1 MRVRT
6 VWTWGVPIV
15 ALLVVTACAL
25 DSNPTAVSSLPPNV
39 DQKDEVTEGLA
50 LHAGPQVDE
59 PPPNVDQ
66 KDEVTE
72 GNEAPESTPAVEF
85 SCTNVEMVRAR
96 FSQPGYVEHNKVGL
110 YVFFWG
116 IPEGEKRLRIWWD
129 YMGRRDVSRDVRIES
144 GEESFENVLEHVYEG
159 LTEPTTFVVRVQV
172 IVDGL
177 RGQCARNREV
187 DVRPPPSGVQ
197 TSGVQT
203 PGVQTAF
210 VGPVDNTIGDS
221 RISSSV
227 SFGLKFTVFRTMTL
241 RSVRVYPRGTGT
253 LVVQISDTD
262 GNPIGSSSAAI
273 TIPGDQRVSVG
284 MTLPPGDYE
293 ISLTGTSLSPLGLY
307 WNSSEVAF
315 AFPYTVPGVVSIN
328 SATGDVLNEYNYFY
342 NWEVSWQ

>member
-15 ALLVVTACAL
+15 ALLVVAACAR

-39 DQKDEVTEGLA
+39 DQKDEVS
-50 LHAGPQVDE
+50 
-59 PPPNVDQ
+59 
-66 KDEVTE
+66 E
-72 GNEAPESTPAVEF
+72 GNEAPESTPVEEF

-110 YVFFWG
+110 YVFFRG

-144 GEESFENVLEHVYEG
+144 GEESFENVLEHVYKG
-159 LTEPTTFVVRVQV
+159 LTEPTTFMVRVQV

-197 TSGVQT
+197 TPGVQTPGVQTPGVQT

-273 TIPGDQRVSVG
+273 TTPGDQRVSVG

>member
-1 MRVRT
+1 MMRVRT

-15 ALLVVTACAL
+15 ALLLVAACAR

-39 DQKDEVTEGLA
+39 DQEDEV
-50 LHAGPQVDE
+50 P
-59 PPPNVDQ
+59 
-66 KDEVTE
+66 E
-72 GNEAPESTPAVEF
+72 GNEAPESTPAAEF

-96 FSQPGYVEHNKVGL
+96 FSRPGYVEHNKVGL
-110 YVFFWG
+110 YVFFRG
-116 IPEGEKRLRIWWD
+116 IPEGEKRLQIWWD
-129 YMGRRDVSRDVRIES
+129 YLGRRDVSRDVRIES
-144 GEESFENVLEHVYEG
+144 GEEIFENVLEHVYEG
-159 LTEPTTFVVRVQV
+159 LTEPTTFTVRVQV

-203 PGVQTAF
+203 AF
-210 VGPVDNTIGDS
+210 VGPVDNTIGDMQTS
-221 RISSSV
+221 GDSQTSY
-227 SFGLKFTVFRTMTL
+227 SFGLKFTVLRTMTL
-241 RSVRVYPRGTGT
+241 RSVRVYPVGTGT

-273 TIPGDQRVSVG
+273 TTPGDQRVSVG

-293 ISLTGTSLSPLGLY
+293 ISLTGTSLSPPGLS
-307 WNSSEVAF
+307 WNSSGVV
-315 AFPYTVPGVVSIN
+315 FPYTVPGVVSIN
-328 SATGDVLNEYNYFY
+328 SATGDVLSEYNYFY

>member
-25 DSNPTAVSSLPPNV
+25 DSNPTAVSSL
-39 DQKDEVTEGLA
+39 
-50 LHAGPQVDE
+50 
-59 PPPNVDQ
+59 PPNVDQ

-110 YVFFWG
+110 YVFFRG

-129 YMGRRDVSRDVRIES
+129 YLGRRDVSRDVRIES

-197 TSGVQT
+197 PS
-203 PGVQTAF
+203 GVQTAF

-221 RISSSV
+221 QTSSSYP
-227 SFGLKFTVFRTMTL
+227 FGLKFTVLRTMTL
-241 RSVRVYPRGTGT
+241 RSVRVYPEGTGI

-273 TIPGDQRVSVG
+273 TTSGDQRVSVG

-293 ISLTGTSLSPLGLY
+293 ISLTGTSLSPPGLF
-307 WNSSEVAF
+307 WNSSGV

-328 SATGDVLNEYNYFY
+328 SATGDVLSEYNYFY

>member
-39 DQKDEVTEGLA
+39 DQKDEVTEGNEA
-50 LHAGPQVDE
+50 P
-59 PPPNVDQ
+59 
-66 KDEVTE
+66 
-72 GNEAPESTPAVEF
+72 EAPESTPAVEF

-110 YVFFWG
+110 YVFFRD

-129 YMGRRDVSRDVRIES
+129 YLGRRDVSRDVRIES

-172 IVDGL
+172 IVDDL

-197 TSGVQT
+197 TPGVQT

-210 VGPVDNTIGDS
+210 VGPVDNTIGNS
-221 RISSSV
+221 QTSSFY
-227 SFGLKFTVFRTMTL
+227 SFGLKFTVLRTMTL
-241 RSVRVYPRGTGT
+241 RSVRVYPEGTGT

-262 GNPIGSSSAAI
+262 GNPIGTEFSRDHDPRRPARIGWDDAS
-273 TIPGDQRVSVG
+273 
-284 MTLPPGDYE
+284 
-293 ISLTGTSLSPLGLY
+293 TGGL
-307 WNSSEVAF
+307 
-315 AFPYTVPGVVSIN
+315 
-328 SATGDVLNEYNYFY
+328 
-342 NWEVSWQ
+342 

>member
-25 DSNPTAVSSLPPNV
+25 DSNPTAVSSL
-39 DQKDEVTEGLA
+39 
-50 LHAGPQVDE
+50 
-59 PPPNVDQ
+59 PPNVDQ

-110 YVFFWG
+110 YVFFRG

-197 TSGVQT
+197 TPGVQT

-221 RISSSV
+221 ETSPSY

-241 RSVRVYPRGTGT
+241 RSVRVYPEGTGT

-273 TIPGDQRVSVG
+273 TTPGDQRVSVG

-293 ISLTGTSLSPLGLY
+293 ISLTGTSLSPPGVF

-328 SATGDVLNEYNYFY
+328 SATGDVLSEYNYFY